1 MGALVYNVLALI
13 GNVLTLLL
21 VVRAVLSFFPPAGRS
36 SPLYDLDRLLYRVT
50 EPVLQPVRRLLPDMG
65 AIDFSPL
72 VALVVIW
79 LALLVL
85 RNLLL

>member
-1 MGALVYNVLALI
+1 MGAPVYDVLALL

-21 VVRAVLSFFPPAGRS
+21 IVRAVLSFFPPAGRS
-36 SPLYDLDRLLYRVT
+36 SPLFELDRLLHRVT
-50 EPVLQPVRRLLPDMG
+50 EPVLQPVRRLMPDTG

>member
-1 MGALVYNVLALI
+1 MGALVYSVLALI
-13 GNVLTLLL
+13 GNILTLLL
-21 VVRAVLSFFPPAGRS
+21 IVRAVLSFLAPPRPS
-36 SPLYDLDRLLYRVT
+36 SPLYELDHLLHRVT
-50 EPVLQPVRRLLPDMG
+50 EPVLEPIRRLMPDTG
-65 AIDFSPL
+65 VIDFSPL